1 MSIIQ
6 IYISDISG
14 LPNVLVTLRSGGDF
28 LWGIR
33 LLYISKESQLLTWWL
48 GWTSQS
54 PVCGFAQYSHRC
66 WVCKSCCGHAF
77 NN

>member
-14 LPNVLVTLRSGGDF
+14 LPNVLVTLRSAGDF

-48 GWTSQS
+48 G
-54 PVCGFAQYSHRC
+54 
-66 WVCKSCCGHAF
+66 
-77 NN
+77 